1 MEAHKDSN
9 KRALGL
15 HYTRQKV
22 ITHTDKCG
30 AASSRPIRT
39 TSTSPPEALLH
50 LTHSSRPQHMHD
62 KKLGGSHK
70 TVSTMR
76 AERVIIRSVVVG
88 RTVTVKPDMGAGLSG
103 SKVQRDLSVNAHS
116 GPFSSLPPFHRFVS
130 CAAEGEGMAGIRV
143 ITKATD
149 RIAKFRDAKKM
160 VHASCEAARQASRA
174 RLLAILSARPVLS
187 RLLKIHFVIVSR

>member
-1 MEAHKDSN
+1 VCVPLHLPQLPMILLPCGMARDATRDHCCPHTEAIN
-9 KRALGL
+9 NCGL
-15 HYTRQKV
+15 HCIYQMEQQILVQVFR
-22 ITHTDKCG
+22 
-30 AASSRPIRT
+30 R
-39 TSTSPPEALLH
+39 
-50 LTHSSRPQHMHD
+50 
-62 KKLGGSHK
+62 
-70 TVSTMR
+70 
-76 AERVIIRSVVVG
+76 
-88 RTVTVKPDMGAGLSG
+88 AGLPELHSARERLQG
-103 SKVQRDLSVNAHS
+103 VVHLPLRSILANAAVCLQPSHCPVQAIGVHPRAAA
-116 GPFSSLPPFHRFVS
+116 GPFSSMPPFHRFVS